1 MWKFIFVDTLSFS
14 LPIGKQE
21 NIMSFTQSRKMKLQ
35 VWFSKVN
42 NAKKYHKR
50 DTEVSINIGIPK
62 WSDKQLY
69 LKPVRGKR
77 VAIKVKTNE
86 SYSNLLQKAISKFST
101 FYKVLLHTEC
111 QYVLTFENGHVA
123 NIIPGT
129 AERFTLT
136 KYKEK
141 IAKF

>member
-14 LPIGKQE
+14 LSIGKEE
-21 NIMSFTQSRKMKLQ
+21 NIMSFAQSRKMKLQ

-50 DTEVSINIGIPK
+50 DIKVSINIGIPK

-69 LKPVRGKR
+69 IKPVRGKR

-86 SYSNLLQKAISKFST
+86 SYSNLLQKAISKLST
-101 FYKVLLHTEC
+101 FYKVLH
-111 QYVLTFENGHVA
+111 
-123 NIIPGT
+123 
-129 AERFTLT
+129 
-136 KYKEK
+136 
-141 IAKF
+141 

>member
-14 LPIGKQE
+14 LSIGKEE
-21 NIMSFTQSRKMKLQ
+21 NIMSFAQSRKMKLQ

-86 SYSNLLQKAISKFST
+86 SYSNLLQKAISKLST
-101 FYKVLLHTEC
+101 FYKVLHWHWMSIC
-111 QYVLTFENGHVA
+111 F
-123 NIIPGT
+123 NIWKWTCG
-129 AERFTLT
+129 
-136 KYKEK
+136 KYYTWYCWK
-141 IAKF
+141 IYFDQI